1 VRRLPPVSTWTQ
13 ARRARWGVGLE
24 RLEVFS
30 SAIVC
35 LAVLGLGGSA
45 DVAQAHP
52 LGQAVAWPLIPYDVG
67 IVVDREYRFEWND
80 SNYITPTGT
89 ISIDWFYTR
98 NIPPTFQLGAT
109 PPELEGTPIVLGV
122 DEQDRTDA
130 FTWDTSSVAPGSYW
144 IWSRV
149 NDLPGEVT
157 LRINAFSRGVV
168 TVAHPGDPV
177 YPAIILATPPS
188 PFVIVETGSY
198 DVAYEAFDPDGTG
211 RVTLEAMRTRT
222 GTDAFVIA
230 DDLPAARS
238 ATITWD
244 VRALREGNWILRA
257 TLVDARGLRAQAYAR
272 FLVTIEHPTT
282 ADAGRPDARAMPDA
296 GPEDIGTYDGGD
308 RPVVE
313 VEGCGCSSASVAS
326 PGLVL
331 GALWV
336 GAVLAARRARRR
348 AGC

>member
-1 VRRLPPVSTWTQ
+1 MALALAGV
-13 ARRARWGVGLE
+13 AGRAR
-24 RLEVFS
+24 
-30 SAIVC
+30 
-35 LAVLGLGGSA
+35 
-45 DVAQAHP
+45 VAEAHP

-98 NIPPTFQLGAT
+98 AIPPTFQLGAT

-149 NDLPGEVT
+149 NDLPGEMT
-157 LRINAFSRGVV
+157 IRINAFSRGVV

-230 DDLPAARS
+230 DGLPAARS

-244 VRALREGNWILRA
+244 VRDLPEGNWILRA
-257 TLVDARGLRAQAYAR
+257 KLVDARGLQAQAYAR
-272 FLVTIEHPTT
+272 FLVTIEHPTQ
-282 ADAGRPDARAMPDA
+282 ADAGRPDAREVVDA
-296 GPEDIGTYDGGD
+296 GPEDIGSYDGGE

-313 VEGCGCSSASVAS
+313 VDGCGCNTTTTGAPASA
-326 PGLVL
+326 L
-331 GALWV
+331 GALI
-336 GAVLAARRARRR
+336 GAVLIASRRHRRFAR
-348 AGC
+348 

>member
-1 VRRLPPVSTWTQ
+1 MQ
-13 ARRARWGVGLE
+13 ARRGGVGVSL
-24 RLEVFS
+24 
-30 SAIVC
+30 
-35 LAVLGLGGSA
+35 LAL
-45 DVAQAHP
+45 VALTGAARGAAAHP

-67 IVVDREYRFEWND
+67 TVVDREYRFEWND

-98 NIPPTFQLGAT
+98 NIPPTFQLGST

-149 NDLPGEVT
+149 NDLPGET
-157 LRINAFSRGVV
+157 SLRINAFSRGVV

-198 DVAYEAFDPDGTG
+198 DVAFEAFDPDGTG

-230 DDLPAARS
+230 DGLPAARS
-238 ATITWD
+238 ATVTWD
-244 VRALREGNWILRA
+244 VRALPEGNWILRA

-272 FLVTIEHPTT
+272 FLVTIEHPTV
-282 ADAGRPDARAMPDA
+282 ADAGRPDARAPVDA
-296 GPEDIGTYDGGD
+296 GAEDIGSYDGGA

-313 VEGCGCSSASVAS
+313 VDGCGCSSVAGADRR
-326 PGLVL
+326 PPLGLALTTFGAWVVL
-331 GALWV
+331 T
-336 GAVLAARRARRR
+336 RRR
-348 AGC
+348 GRRTLPGSPRCSP

>member
-1 VRRLPPVSTWTQ
+1 
-13 ARRARWGVGLE
+13 VGL
-24 RLEVFS
+24 
-30 SAIVC
+30 A
-35 LAVLGLGGSA
+35 AAALGSPVH
-45 DVAQAHP
+45 VAQAHP

-211 RVTLEAMRTRT
+211 RVMLEAMRTRT

-230 DDLPAARS
+230 QDLPAARS

-244 VRALREGNWILRA
+244 VRALPEGNWILRA

-282 ADAGRPDARAMPDA
+282 ADAGRPDARATPDA

-308 RPVVE
+308 RPVLE
-313 VEGCGCSSASVAS
+313 VESCGCSSAGVA
-326 PGLVL
+326 PPRLVL
-331 GALWV
+331 G
-336 GAVLAARRARRR
+336 VLCMGVVLLARRR
-348 AGC
+348 RHGASDRESEAYAG